1 MQKFIHTHTHIQCY
15 SDQVFTSVNQKMPL
29 YYFPSLHNKCC
40 GVPYLHHF
48 GQHVNI
54 LEDGQPEARYTL
66 HICTHDSPHYDTQY
80 QTKNILLL
88 DLLQAATQTH
98 TSKQT
103 ETDWDKCVHA
113 FIWICLTLSGFFFL
127 LLWTERCIKS
137 QSKFM
142 KGSGTVTVYLFF

>member
-1 MQKFIHTHTHIQCY
+1 
-15 SDQVFTSVNQKMPL
+15 MPL

-88 DLLQAATQTH
+88 DLLQAATQIDTH
-98 TSKQT
+98 KQT
-103 ETDWDKCVHA
+103 DRDRLRQVCACFYLNLPHFV
-113 FIWICLTLSGFFFL
+113 WIFLSSSL
-127 LLWTERCIKS
+127 D
-137 QSKFM
+137 
-142 KGSGTVTVYLFF
+142 